1 MSNYDTYVPFPPNPG
16 QQTTPSQTLTR
27 RTPPSYKTFLII
39 LSPILFRQAKSLYN
53 YLRTSLSHR
62 PPPHPV
68 PHTAA
73 RALNLLFLT
82 TTLFLLLSLPT
93 SSGLNPFP
101 PAENIF
107 TLTSSRLNTPTE
119 ILFSRLARQRPNN
132 TLSQTDTIL
141 KAKFTSPTS
150 RKLYLR
156 FGPETL
162 TTCPFCTPDN
172 ESSYLLYYLPTNTFL
187 PHLLHLLITG
197 FITSEPLT
205 GPSASRWRAKFT
217 LSGLSLLL
225 LETLLVTIYN
235 PASSTNPANTNPQ
248 IVPPSFHTRLTTARY
263 LSFTLTNA
271 LYALI
276 IYLSST
282 HRFFYIPPTPS
293 EIAEKLVANVSATL
307 AGTTAKMHALS
318 VVRNATVRD
327 RALKGRDDAYW
338 TAVVEMERVDN
349 DEGEGEGGGGGR
361 GVSIWEEEEVV
372 RAMTKV
378 MQGRGGG
385 GAGEGKEGAV
395 DIARLGM
402 EASAYVEGITEGLE
416 MEG

>member
-1 MSNYDTYVPFPPNPG
+1 MSNYDTY
-16 QQTTPSQTLTR
+16 
-27 RTPPSYKTFLII
+27 KTFLIL

-53 YLRTSLSHR
+53 SLRTSLSHR
-62 PPPHPV
+62 PPPRPV

-141 KAKFTSPTS
+141 KRKNSPPPTLPEN
-150 RKLYLR
+150 LYLR
-156 FGPETL
+156 FGPRKPSQ
-162 TTCPFCTPDN
+162 TCPFLHPPITN
-172 ESSYLLYYLPTNTFL
+172 QAISSTTLPTKNL
-187 PHLLHLLITG
+187 PCPHLLHSSLPG
-197 FITSEPLT
+197 FITSDPLT

-235 PASSTNPANTNPQ
+235 PTSSTNTTNTNPQ

-307 AGTTAKMHALS
+307 AGATAKMHALS

-338 TAVVEMERVDN
+338 TAVVEMEQVDN
-349 DEGEGEGGGGGR
+349 DEGGGGGGGGGA

-385 GAGEGKEGAV
+385 GVGEGKEGAV
-395 DIARLGM
+395 DIAQLGM

-416 MEG
+416 MGG